1 MTWSAQ
7 DFDMMT
13 NGVKALE
20 NLSMPS
26 SPLEYG
32 EVASL
37 LHPLIEAV
45 NRLADNVGSAS
56 EEVRDL
62 REELNSGITDICCSL
77 DNQ

>member
-45 NRLADNVGSAS
+45 NRLADNVVKRFKGGI
-56 EEVRDL
+56 EL
-62 REELNSGITDICCSL
+62 RHNGYMLFL
-77 DNQ
+77 R